1 MSRLTAVGI
10 INVILLSSVIGVTA
24 NHLDFIGRVVAYVRS
39 FQMPEMASN
48 SSDTLIPTRC
58 DESTLK
64 HIDSRLSSL
73 GASFERCE
81 QKLDRCDDRVSR
93 LITAVEKL
101 TKGEEAVA
109 SVTTVLDLTR
119 EQRDD
124 ANVKL
129 EESQRALIKQKD
141 ETAAEKAINEKRVRT
156 HYSLVLLL
164 IAASFDSALSLGFTR
179 IAVPIL
185 SVTVLLP
192 NELFDTLRDSFYW
205 DIVCASVASAAFL
218 LVLVPTIFEKAQRR
232 ARECGPGAS
241 NSTPPLTANDIH
253 KLMSDFFHTKV
264 RFFKR
269 WGSPASE
276 KTLDARRPEPA
287 SLGLLSAPLVISN
300 GKSIAAATD
309 VPVTPMSQDILSG
322 NKGYTEYLPAD
333 CKGCISESSS
343 DEDSDQDD
351 GVNLSLTG
359 GPKA

>member
-1 MSRLTAVGI
+1 
-10 INVILLSSVIGVTA
+10 
-24 NHLDFIGRVVAYVRS
+24 
-39 FQMPEMASN
+39 
-48 SSDTLIPTRC
+48 
-58 DESTLK
+58 
-64 HIDSRLSSL
+64 
-73 GASFERCE
+73 
-81 QKLDRCDDRVSR
+81 
-93 LITAVEKL
+93 
-101 TKGEEAVA
+101 
-109 SVTTVLDLTR
+109 
-119 EQRDD
+119 
-124 ANVKL
+124 
-129 EESQRALIKQKD
+129 
-141 ETAAEKAINEKRVRT
+141 
-156 HYSLVLLL
+156 VLLL

-241 NSTPPLTANDIH
+241 NAPPPLTANDIH
-253 KLMSDFFHTKV
+253 KLMADFFATKV

-322 NKGYTEYLPAD
+322 SSDFTKYLPAD
-333 CKGCISESSS
+333 FKGCISDSSS